1 MAESG
6 GGAPARERAHEE
18 SGLDRRSFLRG
29 AALAGLGAGLAR
41 ALGPL
46 AAKAQSPP
54 SPSTPPRVRGF
65 RTLGR
70 SGLRVSDVGFGSSRL
85 NGVDGDEEL
94 VRHALERG
102 ITYFDTAESYTGG
115 HAEETLGR
123 ALQGQRDRVLLATKT
138 SAGAR
143 SSVAE
148 LMQALEGSLRR
159 LRTDHVDV
167 YFNHAVNDR
176 ARLENPAWP
185 EFVSRARRE
194 GKIRF
199 CGMSGHGG
207 NLVECLDYALDH
219 DLVDVVLV
227 AYNFGQ
233 DPGWLSRLTRDFDF
247 VAPQPGLPRVLARAR
262 EKGVGVVAMKTLR
275 GARLNDMRPY
285 ETEGAT
291 FAQAALRWV
300 LAGGLADS
308 LVVTM
313 TAPAQ
318 VDEYLGASGGGP
330 PSRAELRLLERY
342 EAGPAA
348 LQCRSACRACLGACP
363 DRAPIADL
371 LRLRM
376 YAEDYGDPA
385 LARCEA
391 AALAAQGV
399 RLDAC
404 LGCTQRACA
413 GACPFGLALDALAP
427 RGAAWGSRVA

>member
-1 MAESG
+1 MAEPGRDESPSDPSG
-6 GGAPARERAHEE
+6 AAERV
-18 SGLDRRSFLRG
+18 LDRRSFLRG

-41 ALGPL
+41 AFGPL
-46 AAKAQSPP
+46 AAAAQPPP
-54 SPSTPPRVRGF
+54 SPAAPPRVRGF

-70 SGLRVSDVGFGSSRL
+70 TGLRVSDVGFGSSRL
-85 NGVDGDEEL
+85 DGDEAL
-94 VRHALERG
+94 VHHALERG
-102 ITYFDTAESYTGG
+102 ITYFDTAESYTNGR
-115 HAEETLGR
+115 AEETLGR
-123 ALQGQRDRVLLATKT
+123 ALQGHRDQVLLASKT

-143 SSVAE
+143 ASVAE

-185 EFVSRARRE
+185 EFVARARRE

-207 NLVECLDYALDH
+207 NLVECVEYGLDH

-233 DPGWLSRLTRDFDF
+233 DPGWLSRLTRDLDF
-247 VAPQPGLPRVLARAR
+247 VAPQPGLPRVLAKAR
-262 EKGVGVVAMKTLR
+262 EKGIGVVAMKTLR
-275 GARLNDMRPY
+275 GARLNDLRPY
-285 ETEGAT
+285 ETQGAT

-313 TAPAQ
+313 TDPARL
-318 VDEYLGASGGGP
+318 DEYLGASGGGP
-330 PSRAELRLLERY
+330 LSRAELQLLERY
-342 EAGPAA
+342 EAGPAT
-348 LQCRSACRACLGACP
+348 LQCRSACNACGGSCP
-363 DRAPIADL
+363 DGAPIADL

-385 LARCEA
+385 LARREA
-391 AALAAQGV
+391 VALAAQGL

-404 LGCTQRACA
+404 LACA
-413 GACPFGLALDALAP
+413 DRSCGGGCPFGLELAALAP
-427 RGAAWGSRVA
+427 RGALWARGAG

>member
-1 MAESG
+1 MAEPG
-6 GGAPARERAHEE
+6 GGERA
-18 SGLDRRSFLRG
+18 LDRRSFLRG

-46 AAKAQSPP
+46 AAHAAADPGPP
-54 SPSTPPRVRGF
+54 PASPPRVRGV

-70 SGLRVSDVGFGSSRL
+70 TGLRVSDIGFGSSRL
-85 NGVDGDEEL
+85 EGDEAL

-123 ALQGQRDRVLLATKT
+123 ALQGRREQVLLATKT
-138 SAGAR
+138 SAGPRAGA
-143 SSVAE
+143 AE

-159 LRTDHVDV
+159 LRTDRVDV

-176 ARLENPAWP
+176 ARIENPAWP
-185 EFVSRARRE
+185 EFVARARRE

-207 NLVECLDYALDH
+207 NLVECLDFALDH

-247 VAPQPGLPRVLARAR
+247 VAPQPELPRALAKAR
-262 EKGVGVVAMKTLR
+262 QKGVGVVAMKTLR
-275 GARLNDMRPY
+275 GARLNDLRPY
-285 ETEGAT
+285 ETEGVS

-300 LAGGLADS
+300 LSAGLADS

-313 TAPAQ
+313 TGAAQ
-318 VDEYLGASGGGP
+318 VDEYLGASGAGP
-330 PSRAELRLLERY
+330 PGRAELRLLERY
-342 EAGPAA
+342 EASAA
-348 LQCRSACRACLGACP
+348 TLQCRSACRACATACP
-363 DRAPIADL
+363 EGAPIGEL

-385 LARCEA
+385 LARREA
-391 AALAAQGV
+391 AALSAAGL

-404 LGCTQRACA
+404 LGCTHHACR
-413 GACPFGLALDALAP
+413 GACPFGLELPALAP
-427 RGAAWGSRVA
+427 RGAALAAQAPAV

>member
-1 MAESG
+1 MAEPG
-6 GGAPARERAHEE
+6 GDERA
-18 SGLDRRSFLRG
+18 LDRRSFLRG

-46 AAKAQSPP
+46 AASAAAEPPP
-54 SPSTPPRVRGF
+54 SPASPPRVQGF

-70 SGLRVSDVGFGSSRL
+70 TGLRASDVGFGSSRL
-85 NGVDGDEEL
+85 DGDEAL

-102 ITYFDTAESYTGG
+102 INYFDTAESYTDGR
-115 HAEETLGR
+115 AEETLGR
-123 ALQGQRDRVLLATKT
+123 ALLGRRDQVLLASKT

-143 SSVAE
+143 ASVAE

-159 LRTDHVDV
+159 LRTDRVDV

-185 EFVSRARRE
+185 EFVARARRQ

-199 CGMSGHGG
+199 RGMSGHGG
-207 NLVECLDYALDH
+207 NLAECLDYALDH

-247 VAPQPGLPRVLARAR
+247 VAPQPELPRVLAKAR

-275 GARLNDMRPY
+275 GARLNDLRAY

-300 LAGGLADS
+300 LSGGLADS
-308 LVVTM
+308 LIVTM
-313 TAPAQ
+313 TGQAQ

-330 PSRAELRLLERY
+330 PGRAELRLLERY
-342 EAGPAA
+342 EASAA
-348 LQCRSACRACLGACP
+348 TLQCRSACRACAAACP
-363 DRAPIADL
+363 DAAPIADL

-385 LARCEA
+385 LARREA
-391 AALAAQGV
+391 AALSAQGL

-404 LGCTQRACA
+404 LGCGHRACA
-413 GACPFGLALDALAP
+413 RACPFGLELAALAP
-427 RGAAWGSRVA
+427 RGAAWAAGTPTA